1 MKSIAKIK
9 EIKKMIEICEFCGKT
24 YKKNLTPDAYLGDNC
39 FDCSF
44 WLKKTCLK
52 PADEARKAIIDG
64 KHYMI
69 GGEGYLFRG
78 NGGREFHILFN
89 DGRDVRTMNLW
100 EQGKIPEE
108 FRSLLPDNAQ
118 FIPVEKPEPI
128 TFDDFEIPF

>member
-1 MKSIAKIK
+1 
-9 EIKKMIEICEFCGKT
+9 MISTCEFCGIS
-24 YKKNLTPDAYLGDNC
+24 YKKNPTSNNYAVNYC
-39 FDCSF
+39 FDCWF

-78 NGGREFHILFN
+78 NGGREFHILFH
-89 DGRDVRTMNLW
+89 DGREVRTMNLW
-100 EQGKIPEE
+100 EQGEIPEE
-108 FRSLLPDNAQ
+108 FRSLLPDNAK
-118 FIPVEKPEPI
+118 FVPVEKPEQI